1 MVNNLRIGSKIGLS
15 FAFGITIFALIGISA
30 YRDAMRSIETDRQ
43 QKRAYEF
50 LTKLE
55 ELLSTLKDAETGQRG
70 YILTGE
76 ERYLQPYK
84 AALGSIDE
92 HLQEMQK
99 LTEGHMIQ
107 QERLE
112 RLEPLI
118 EERLSILEAALNLRR
133 QSGLNAAIA
142 FIREDRGR
150 QTMTEVRALAET
162 MRTTETEAL
171 QDRLEAAEA
180 ANRQTI
186 NSICLGVKL
195 PSPLSASMRE
205 RISRLLRGVRSS
217 WDILAKNSDLYLEVR
232 ASCSALRS

>member
-133 QSGLNAAIA
+133 QSGLNAAIS
-142 FIREDRGR
+142 G
-150 QTMTEVRALAET
+150 
-162 MRTTETEAL
+162 
-171 QDRLEAAEA
+171 
-180 ANRQTI
+180 
-186 NSICLGVKL
+186 K
-195 PSPLSASMRE
+195 
-205 RISRLLRGVRSS
+205 
-217 WDILAKNSDLYLEVR
+217 
-232 ASCSALRS
+232 